1 MHGSVC
7 VSQGYISLC
16 LPGFWARTARGFPDP
31 SAGPWPLPLAP
42 SHTPPH
48 PCVGFQADPT
58 SWPVLGGKGAALRC
72 AEPAVGWCGGREEV
86 QDESPSLSVNTGDSD
101 RWP

>member
-1 MHGSVC
+1 MAPYASVRVTFLCACLGSGHAQPAA
-7 VSQGYISLC
+7 S
-16 LPGFWARTARGFPDP
+16 PDP

-42 SHTPPH
+42 SQTPPH

-58 SWPVLGGKGAALRC
+58 SWPVLGEKGAALRC
-72 AEPAVGWCGGREEV
+72 AELAVGWCGGREEV
-86 QDESPSLSVNTGDSD
+86 QDERPSLSVNTGDSD